1 VKPPRYW
8 KLPQHLS
15 TEALRHAQ
23 GLALPLAQ
31 VSSLL
36 QKLGLSG
43 RHAVAEDLLHIVS
56 AQVPMAQ
63 CTIFSYEG
71 QSPPKVVA
79 VGDRSRTSALRS
91 ITHDYVTR
99 FHLLDASR
107 EVMQA
112 ELEPARR
119 ATAAHP
125 HILLHRQGPQDIAH
139 TEYRRI
145 CYELPQV
152 AERLAILA
160 LYDGWRWLSVNLYRG
175 TEHGPLDDAAM
186 AMLEALAPLIVHAVR
201 LHYAGHLFDE
211 DLAEWLLTRLHRRHP
226 LLTKRDL
233 DVLRSLLAGQSTELL
248 AQNLGLELSSAHTY
262 LKRIWRKLGINGQ
275 RELLGLLVQPDGK
288 EHGLSPFGDMRWAGR
303 S

>member
-1 VKPPRYW
+1 MKTSSYW
-8 KLPQHLS
+8 KLPQHP
-15 TEALRHAQ
+15 TVEVLRQ
-23 GLALPLAQ
+23 TQSLTLPLAQ

-36 QKLGLSG
+36 QKLGISG
-43 RHAVAEDLLHIVS
+43 RHAVAEDLLHIIG

-63 CTIFSYEG
+63 CTIFSYDG
-71 QSPPKVVA
+71 QSPPRVVA

-91 ITHDYVTR
+91 IAHDYVTR
-99 FHLLDASR
+99 FHLLDGSR

-112 ELEPARR
+112 ELEQARR
-119 ATAAHP
+119 ATAAQP
-125 HILLHRQGPQDIAH
+125 HILLHRQRPQDITHA
-139 TEYRRI
+139 EYRRV
-145 CYELPQV
+145 CYEVPQV

-175 TEHGPLDDAAM
+175 TEHGPLDDASI

-226 LLTKRDL
+226 ALTKRDL
-233 DVLRSLLAGQSTELL
+233 DVLRSLLAGQSTETM
-248 AQNLGLELSSAHTY
+248 AQNLGLELSSAQTY

-288 EHGLSPFGDMRWAGR
+288 EY
-303 S
+303 